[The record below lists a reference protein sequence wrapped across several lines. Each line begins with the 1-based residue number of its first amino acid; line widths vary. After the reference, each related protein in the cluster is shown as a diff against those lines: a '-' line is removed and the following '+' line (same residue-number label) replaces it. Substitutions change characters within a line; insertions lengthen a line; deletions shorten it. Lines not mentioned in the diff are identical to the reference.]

1 MKWILRYFSW
11 RYTRR
16 HPLRAV
22 LNMLVV
28 ALGAAL
34 FVAVDAS
41 NASTVEAFRRMVERL
56 CGNAQLHVVRAG
68 AGSVEAAVLDRLD
81 RIPGVRAAPV
91 IQLSTTMTRAR
102 SDGPLMVLGLDF
114 RREADFRRWDMT
126 EGDLA
131 GLDPVAFLLRDAA
144 IVTARFA
151 ARHGL
156 KAGAIFEL
164 DTPSGPRP
172 VAVGAIVKD
181 EGPASVLG
189 GNLLVLGLGSAQ
201 KLFRGAGRVDRVEIC
216 VTGDAETSAG
226 RIREALGPDYEVR
239 PPPRTNSMLDEALSR
254 IQALAGISVVAALVG
269 LFIIYNSLSLSV
281 VERIREIGTL
291 RALGATRGQ
300 VFRAVLGEGAVIGLL
315 GSAVGIGLGYGLAFL
330 LLERASQEVNQV
342 AAIVTVEDV
351 VLPLR
356 TALLVAAAGGA
367 TALLATYVPARQA
380 MTVSPIEMIRHGGLP
395 TRGGGR
401 CGLSCA
407 VGLACLLL
415 AAADTRFPVFPGAGL
430 AGAFFAFLGCALV
443 LPQLMLWGARLMQ
456 GTLARVFRL
465 PGRLA
470 ADNLAMH
477 PQRSALT
484 ATALAGTLALM
495 ISAAAII
502 LGFKVHSA
510 RWMEEAFAFDYT
522 VTAADLSAGF
532 YAGAPLPESLLGELA
547 GIAGVETVCGV
558 RETIVPHGGRD
569 IRIAAVD
576 VAAYARMQARR
587 GRTGLVPPAARGG
600 LVAGTGAV
608 VSGNFAML
616 HGVAA
621 GHTLELETPAGRRR
635 FDVLDVV
642 EDYMWPQGTVFL
654 DRAVYKALWNDPS
667 LSTVDVQFREGDDL
681 AAARGRVKEAAG
693 RHPGVQVLDRA
704 DIRREAHRVL
714 DQTFLFTNIQV
725 TVAIFV
731 GILGIVNT
739 LVISVL
745 RRRREIGLLRAVGMT
760 RGQAAGMVVIESA
773 LIAAAGGL
781 AGVALGLGAA
791 AWPLSVHV
799 LELSGYAVP
808 IEIPWAKLGLSLG
821 AAMGIGAVAG
831 YVAARRAAG
840 LSVIEAIGYE

>member
-16 HPLRAV
+16 HPFRAV
-22 LNMLVV
+22 LNVLVV

-56 CGNAQLHVVRAG
+56 CGNAQLHVVRGG
-68 AGSVEAAVLDRLD
+68 AGGVDAAVLDRLD
-81 RIPGVRAAPV
+81 RLPGVQAAPV

-102 SDGPLMVLGLDF
+102 TDGPLMVLGLDF
-114 RREADFRRWDMT
+114 RREAAFRRWDMT

-131 GLDPVAFLLRDAA
+131 GLDPVSFLLRDAA
-144 IVTARFA
+144 VVTQRFA

-156 KAGAIFEL
+156 KAGATFEL
-164 DTPSGPRP
+164 DTPSGLRP

-201 KLFRGAGRVDRVEIC
+201 KLFRGAGRVDRIEIC
-216 VTGDAETSAG
+216 VAGDVEGTAG
-226 RIREALGPDYEVR
+226 RIREALGSDYTVR
-239 PPPRTNSMLDEALSR
+239 TPPRTNSMLDEALSR
-254 IQALAGISVVAALVG
+254 MQALAGISVVALLVG
-269 LFIIYNSLSLSV
+269 VFIIYNSLSLSV

-300 VFRAVLGEGAVIGLL
+300 VFRAVLGEGAVIGML
-315 GSAVGIGLGYGLAFL
+315 GSAAGIGFGYLLAFG
-330 LLERASQEVNQV
+330 LLEMASQEVNMV
-342 AAIVTVEDV
+342 AAVVTVEAV

-356 TALLVAAAGGA
+356 TVLLVAVVGSA
-367 TALLATYVPARQA
+367 TAIVATYVPARQA
-380 MTVSPIEMIRHGGLP
+380 MSVSPIEMIRHGGLP
-395 TRGGGR
+395 ARGGG
-401 CGLSCA
+401 GCA
-407 VGLACLLL
+407 ATCAAGAVCLLL
-415 AAADTRFPVFPGAGL
+415 AAACSVFPVFSNAGL

-443 LPQLMLWGARLMQ
+443 LPQLTLWGAQLLRAP
-456 GTLARVFRL
+456 LAGAFKL

-470 ADNLAMH
+470 ADNLVQH

-495 ISAAAII
+495 VSAASII
-502 LGFKVHSA
+502 LGVKGHAA
-510 RWMEEAFAFDYT
+510 RWMEDSFAFDCT
-522 VTAADLSAGF
+522 VTAADLGGGF
-532 YAGAPLPESLLGELA
+532 YAGAPLPEALLDELA
-547 GIAGVETVCGV
+547 GVEGVETVVGV
-558 RETIVPHGGRD
+558 REAIIPHRDRD

-576 VAAYARMQARR
+576 VAGYARMQDRR
-587 GRTGLVPPAARGG
+587 GKTGFVPPEARAG
-600 LVAGTGAV
+600 LIDGTGAV
-608 VSGNFAML
+608 VSGNFSL
-616 HGVAA
+616 IYGIAA
-621 GHTLELETPAGRRR
+621 GDALELETPAGRKR
-635 FDVLDVV
+635 FDVLAVV
-642 EDYMWPQGTVFL
+642 EDQGWPQGTVFL
-654 DRAVYKALWNDPS
+654 DRDVYKRIWSDPS
-667 LSTVDVQFREGDDL
+667 LSTADVQFRADAAV
-681 AAARGRVKEAAG
+681 AAARGRVAATAG
-693 RHPGVQVLDRA
+693 RHPGLFVFDRA
-704 DIRREAHRVL
+704 DIQQAADEVL
-714 DQTFLFTNIQV
+714 DRTFRFTNVQV
-725 TVAIFV
+725 TVAILV

-773 LIAAAGGL
+773 FIAAAGGI
-781 AGVALGLGAA
+781 AGVLLGLGAA

-799 LELSGYAVP
+799 VALSGYAVP
-808 IEIPWAKLGLSLG
+808 IEIPWASLGLSLG
-821 AAMGIGAVAG
+821 AALAIGAIAG